1 MNISLFRRILAL
13 ITVIMSLALLFCA
26 CDGAEGK
33 ESDTEKTTVT
43 EAPTQT
49 ETETKPETVTETEA
63 GPKMVTYTIKVVDES
78 GAPVAGATVQLCQ
91 GDLCLPP
98 MPSDA
103 NGVAVFEAFEAEYTA
118 KVFATGYTSDEDGY
132 GFADGS
138 YELTV
143 EVSATE

>member
-1 MNISLFRRILAL
+1 MNISLFRKILAL
-13 ITVIMSLALLFCA
+13 IAVIMSLALLFCA

-49 ETETKPETVTETEA
+49 ETETETQTETEA

-132 GFADGS
+132 SFEDGS

-143 EVSATE
+143 EVSKTE